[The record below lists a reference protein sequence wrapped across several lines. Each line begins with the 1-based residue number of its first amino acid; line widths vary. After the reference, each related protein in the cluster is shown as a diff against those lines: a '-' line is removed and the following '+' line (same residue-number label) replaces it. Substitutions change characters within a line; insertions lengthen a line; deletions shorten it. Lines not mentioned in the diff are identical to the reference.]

1 MRDVDIFDRRYF
13 CCTIAGLAVNIGLAN
28 LARGVEH
35 RPRMPAGNREFVIIN
50 GWVLIGE
57 DVAASEMTPNVV

>member
-13 CCTIAGLAVNIGLAN
+13 CCTIAGLAVNIGLCSTPIAR
-28 LARGVEH
+28 LA